1 MTKKTGMLAT
11 IVLVI
16 VILFSFVSYSRYK
29 NSVDAT
35 VDRLA
40 TALIENDETLIK
52 RYMPSYSNKKKI
64 SKDAQVLFQKQVK
77 KLKKSRS
84 LSF

>member
-52 RYMPSYSNKKKI
+52 RYMPSYSNKKKNQQRRT
-64 SKDAQVLFQKQVK
+64 SSFSTAGK
-77 KLKKSRS
+77 KAEKKADH
-84 LSF
+84 

>member
-52 RYMPSYSNKKKI
+52 RYMPSYSNKKK
-64 SKDAQVLFQKQVK
+64 SAKTHKFFFN
-77 KLKKSRS
+77 SR
-84 LSF
+84 